1 MRHLFRNLP
10 RLSYQA
16 YFLVQVAVVI
26 IGLGF
31 AAGMLVFQLSD
42 RDDPMDALQLN
53 SLFEF
58 SPDGDEMLNVMHP
71 AWSTSEEFGDYL
83 GYLANMAE
91 FYAND
96 TLIAEANA
104 SNFSEEQKEIARLML
119 ISFRQGHAD
128 NTLLQLSEQSPPT
141 PYANFALGEFWS
153 QQGFLLDAGRAF
165 EAEAQ
170 LSGDN
175 DDRERAVDC
184 YLERESTDDLV
195 RLLDTP
201 NYQHLLVE
209 EREYIR
215 HLQAIQERDWPQI
228 ILTTVV
234 LQYDS
239 IVWQI
244 ALITLLTG
252 AAWYV
257 FLMHTA
263 DLWREPKAL
272 ALCAFVLVL
281 GAMSAFATLF
291 AIIVQEDY
299 LGFTEKY
306 DLIGGLLYCVAGI
319 GLREELLKL
328 LFFTPMLPLLLRKKN
343 SLLALVVAGCVGLG
357 FAIEENMSYFHS
369 SNGMSGPA
377 RFLTANFLHVSAT
390 ALTGFALY
398 RACLTRG
405 RELDYFATMF
415 GLIVFAHGLYDAF
428 LMVPELMDLSFFS
441 MIIYVL
447 MCYQMFQILE
457 EVKPSPHRRISLS
470 FVFTV
475 CLSTVFSICLGW
487 ATSLIGLSGLMLL
500 GGSTV
505 GVGVIVI
512 VFFKII
518 NEPVH

>member
-16 YFLVQVAVVI
+16 YFLVQTAVVI

-31 AAGMLVFQLSD
+31 AAGMLTFQLSGNE
-42 RDDPMDALQLN
+42 DPMDEVALD
-53 SLFEF
+53 SLFGPVPEEVVDAPHF
-58 SPDGDEMLNVMHP
+58 G
-71 AWSTSEEFGDYL
+71 WSAPEEFDDYL
-83 GYLANMAE
+83 YFLVNMAE
-91 FYAND
+91 YHVVD
-96 TLIAEANA
+96 EAML
-104 SNFSEEQKEIARLML
+104 SEVDATDFTDEQKEIARLML
-119 ISFRQGHAD
+119 DSFRQGRA
-128 NTLLQLSEQSPPT
+128 NATLLQLSEQTPPA
-141 PYANFALGEFWS
+141 PFSNLALGEFWS
-153 QQGFLLDAGRAF
+153 QQGFLRDAGRAF

-175 DDRERAVDC
+175 DVRERAVNC
-184 YLERESTDDLV
+184 YLMRDATDDLI
-195 RLLDTP
+195 RLLETP
-201 NYQHLLVE
+201 DYQHLLVE

-228 ILTTVV
+228 IVTTVV

-252 AAWYV
+252 AAWYA
-257 FLMHTA
+257 FLMHAA
-263 DLWREPKAL
+263 DLWRDPKAL
-272 ALCAFVLVL
+272 ALCAFVLLL

-291 AIIVQEDY
+291 VITIQEDY

-306 DLIGGLLYCVAGI
+306 DLIGGLLYCIAGI

-328 LFFTPMLPLLLRKKN
+328 LFFTPMLPLLLRKK
-343 SLLALVVAGCVGLG
+343 SALLALVVAGCVGLG
-357 FAIEENMSYFHS
+357 FAVEENMGYFHR

-377 RFLTANFLHVSAT
+377 RFLTANFLHISTT
-390 ALTGFALY
+390 ALTGYALY

-415 GLIVFAHGLYDAF
+415 GMIVFAHGLYDAF
-428 LMVPELMDLSFFS
+428 LMVPDLMDLGFFA
-441 MIIYVL
+441 MMVYVL
-447 MCYQMFQILE
+447 LCYQVFQVLE
-457 EVKPSPHRRISLS
+457 QVKPATHRRVSLS

-475 CLSTVFSICLGW
+475 CLSAVFSICLGW

-500 GGSTV
+500 GSSTV
-505 GVGVIVI
+505 GVGLIVI